1 MDDIDKTIINRLQ
14 GGFPI
19 CERPFAAVAE
29 TLALSE
35 GELISRIDAMLADG
49 TLTRFGP
56 LYQIER
62 MGGRFSLAA
71 MAIPAAEFDR
81 VAEVVNAFPEVAHNY
96 ERNHRLNMWFVL
108 ATETPEGLPETIT
121 RIEQATGYPVYNMP
135 KEKEFFV
142 NLYLTA

>member
-14 GGFPI
+14 GGFPV

-135 KEKEFFV
+135 
-142 NLYLTA
+142 